1 MPQMQEKSVDL
12 DDIHDVDDYSDA
24 TLRTMIDRLER
35 STTEEQFIYRETEL
49 DEMWRL
55 VDIRLIQAEGE
66 ERAALL
72 VLKEAIMRAH
82 DLVGMEGKPMD
93 AARLLRALGR

>member
-24 TLRTMIDRLER
+24 TLRAMIDRLER

>member
-1 MPQMQEKSVDL
+1 MDL

-24 TLRTMIDRLER
+24 TLRAMIDRLER

>member
-12 DDIHDVDDYSDA
+12 DDIHDVDDYSGA
-24 TLRTMIDRLER
+24 TLGAMIDRLER
-35 STTEEQFIYRETEL
+35 STTGEQFIYRETEL

-55 VDIRLIQAEGE
+55 VDIRLIQAGGE

-72 VLKEAIMRAH
+72 VLREAIMRAH
-82 DLVGMEGKPMD
+82 DLVGMEGKPME
-93 AARLLRALGR
+93 AARLLRALDR

>member
-12 DDIHDVDDYSDA
+12 DDIHNVDDYSDA
-24 TLRTMIDRLER
+24 TLRAMIDRLER

-55 VDIRLIQAEGE
+55 VDIRLTQAEGE

>member
-1 MPQMQEKSVDL
+1 MQEKSVDL

-24 TLRTMIDRLER
+24 TLRAMIDRLER

-55 VDIRLIQAEGE
+55 VDIRLTQAEGE

>member
-1 MPQMQEKSVDL
+1 MQEKSVDL

-24 TLRTMIDRLER
+24 TLRAMIDRLER

>member
-1 MPQMQEKSVDL
+1 MDL

-24 TLRTMIDRLER
+24 TLRAMIDRLER

-55 VDIRLIQAEGE
+55 VDIRLTQAEGE

-72 VLKEAIMRAH
+72 VLKEAIIRAH